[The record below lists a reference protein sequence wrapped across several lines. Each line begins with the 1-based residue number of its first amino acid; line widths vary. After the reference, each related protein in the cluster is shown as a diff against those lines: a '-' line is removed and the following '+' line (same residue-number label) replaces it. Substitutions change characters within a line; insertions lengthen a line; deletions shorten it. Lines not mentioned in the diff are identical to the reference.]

1 MSDIVSPVQNISYT
15 NKDFVTIYEELLDL
29 AKDLGS
35 KWDPSLSNESD
46 PGVILL
52 KLNAVIGDKCNYNI
66 DKSVLECF
74 PLSVTQIQNARQLF
88 EQLGYYMKWRRSA
101 TTKITINWIGAK
113 VYNYQYAYIQPFTM
127 ITDAE
132 NNIIYTLLGISDG
145 VSDYNVSEMKLQCN
159 GASSSAILC
168 NSIQGVPVSLTVS
181 GSKLITVENLDSN
194 NRLYFPDTLVA
205 ENGVFITNAGEG
217 ENYNKWQRKNN
228 LLVENYNNYYYRFG
242 VTADGNNCYIEFPED
257 VEKLFGEG
265 IYVTYIR
272 TDSEY
277 GNVSSGYLSKFY
289 DSITANLDGENVIL
303 TTDVISITNNSAAS
317 NGASFEGINE
327 AYRNYKNTVGTF
339 NTLVTLRDYIG
350 AIIESGFVS
359 NCFVCDRTNDVQT
372 TYNVLTTANNIDQLY
387 TYIEDDTETESP
399 LLNAFS
405 IKLYLLKYVDST
417 SSSGS
422 YRTSFEMM
430 TEVDPSAL
438 SLKQYIENTKMIPH
452 DYEPLIDP
460 NSKYPHVV
468 FFRNIYPVNCTI
480 TTQTTLNNQ
489 QKQEIRNNIIRALY
503 ENLSSKQIDFGDT
516 IEYDLV
522 YNLISGADPRIKY
535 VSLFNM
541 EYNTQAVYYDST
553 SKITY
558 NGELWL
564 DDEYNSVRP
573 SDYGLDVV
581 DPVKDATLTLPPSF
595 GFEYINGELYDDIHF
610 CSNTPRLTYVPVN
623 QRTTDY
629 NGTVDVNVNTFY
641 SSLGMEDCYKF
652 QVFRYNGSG
661 WDRYDNDTGNFIA
674 SYPNISTS
682 FGITVSDTSSLT
694 ANVSEFKVRLS
705 YAHQVKYDV
714 IAKSILAGTTQ
725 FYTKDETF
733 DYRLNQIVD
742 YFENPDENSDE
753 AAIPMLSDIAEVCG
767 NVDITFTEND
777 TTYELRENE
786 SLQLYSPNLIEQAK
800 YSNYVKFEY
809 YITKSIEANSNYQ
822 LRNSEFIIFYWTESD
837 NDSGVAYHYQCY
849 GAGTIICPSMAL
861 KMVTE
866 NEKDDLIASKKEYN
880 IVRYDSNGNTINSS
894 WSKTATLPIEASDRI
909 AAITSSKQI
918 LSGSKTI
925 SIKVA
930 NQFTINRNS
939 NYYLY
944 WITKNTTINTFDQ
957 NTYVLFKTG
966 ETSRMLSSGEYVIY
980 TDVYKK
986 NYEILGE
993 GTQLVR
999 NTINT
1004 EWAVKA
1010 INASTILY
1018 GGLNA
1023 IEGNWYVLKDGE
1035 TLTVVEN
1042 SFTNIGSGCSLSITA
1057 GEPKTNFYTMK
1068 SYYKDE
1074 VNEGLVV
1081 DESVWYSKYIS
1092 AGSYLLVFD
1101 GTKWKLT
1108 FNGDYTS
1115 SIQIYDLSTV
1125 GITLNGIEPENN
1137 DSIQIIVTYSYRLKF
1152 DKDGYKIYIPS
1163 TSSTPVVNKVYL
1175 SDFVIK
1181 YKLAGDLDIDE
1192 NWVTIDNV
1200 TLNNT
1205 INWNGRS
1212 ILSLNIGPDTPQ
1224 YLLSNQSILL
1234 INKNNVELS
1243 PIVGA
1248 NKTFYIDTSASNIDF
1263 TLDTDKWND
1272 EITSSGSHIYTYSV
1286 EDQEDASSGEWIDE
1300 SGNIVN
1306 LSAMGITLNE
1316 SPSASSE
1323 ISITNN
1329 SPLHYPK
1336 VLLSS
1341 SSVTSYGTSYVPTY
1355 YITYDD
1361 WGNVVF
1367 DYLSMYIYTE
1377 ILSTEGETIYTS
1389 SGTVSLIF
1397 PADTHDTTNPSEHGP
1412 SRTIK
1417 FNLPS
1422 GNYIL
1427 PIKNNTSDLS
1437 SLTVKLDGTTLYPI
1451 WDKSSSSGNLKDP
1464 KTYFLKMTLSNT
1476 TSVDSGGVHVV
1487 PEEHELTVTAE
1498 GQKMQ
1503 MSILL
1508 DNVYKYVNPNQFGK
1522 SSQVMS
1528 ENEFNMIENRLMF
1541 LDKEHRYKY
1550 NHVVDSVNAVANPID
1565 AQSFNSINHI
1575 FNKYTICEFAY
1586 ANIS

>member
-15 NKDFVTIYEELLDL
+15 NKDFVAIYEELLDL
-29 AKDLGS
+29 AKQLGS

-74 PLSVTQIQNARQLF
+74 PLSVTQLPNARQLF

-101 TTKITINWIGAK
+101 TTKVTINWIGAK
-113 VYNYQYAYIQPFTM
+113 SYGYQYAYIQPFTM
-127 ITDAE
+127 VTDAE
-132 NNIIYTLLGISDG
+132 NSIIYTLLGINDEI
-145 VSDYNVSEMKLQCN
+145 SDYNVSEMRLQCN

-168 NSIQGVPVSLTVS
+168 NAIQGVPVSLTVS
-181 GSKLITVENLDSN
+181 GNKLITVENLDYN

-205 ENGVFITNAGEG
+205 ENGIFITNAGEG

-242 VTADGNNCYIEFPED
+242 VSADGNNCYLEFPED

-265 IYVTYIR
+265 VYITYIR

-277 GNVSSGYLSKFY
+277 GNISAGYLNKFY
-289 DSITANLDGENVIL
+289 DSITATLDGENVVL

-350 AIIESGFVS
+350 TIIESGFVS

-387 TYIEDDTETESP
+387 TYIEDDIETENP

-417 SSSGS
+417 SNSSS

-460 NSKYPHVV
+460 NSQYPHVV

-489 QKQEIRNNIIRALY
+489 QKQEIRNNIIRNLY

-522 YNLISGADPRIKY
+522 YNLISESDPRIKY

-541 EYNTQAVYYDST
+541 EYTTQAVYYDST
-553 SKITY
+553 SQITF
-558 NGELWL
+558 NGEIWI

-573 SDYGLDVV
+573 SDYGIDVV
-581 DPVKDATLTLPPSF
+581 DPIPGAKKTLPPSF

-610 CSNTPRLTYVPVN
+610 CSNTPQLIYVPIN
-623 QRTTDY
+623 QRTLEY
-629 NGTVDVNVNTFY
+629 NGTVDVDATTFY
-641 SSLGMEDCYKF
+641 NAFGLEDCYKP
-652 QVFRYNGSG
+652 QVFRYTGSG
-661 WDRYDNDTGNFIA
+661 WDRYDNATGELVEHCQNITT
-674 SYPNISTS
+674 SY
-682 FGITVSDTSSLT
+682 GITISDTSLLT

-714 IAKSILAGTTQ
+714 ISKSILAGTTQ

-733 DYRLNQIVD
+733 DYRLNQIVK
-742 YFENPDENSDE
+742 YFQNPDQNSDE
-753 AAIPMLSDIAEVCG
+753 AAIPMLSDVAKICG
-767 NVDITFTEND
+767 NVDIEFTQD
-777 TTYELRENE
+777 QSTYELRENE
-786 SLQLYSPNLIEQAK
+786 SIQLYSPNLIEQAK

-809 YITKSIEANSNYQ
+809 YITKNIDANSNYQ
-822 LRNSEFIIFYWTESD
+822 LRNSEFIVFYWTESD
-837 NDSGVAYHYQCY
+837 NDAGVAYHYQCY
-849 GAGTIICPSMAL
+849 GAGTIICPSMSL
-861 KMVTE
+861 TMVTE
-866 NEKDDLIASKKEYN
+866 NEKNNLIACRYSV
-880 IVRYDSNGNTINSS
+880 VRYASNGNTINSS
-894 WSKTATLPIEASDRI
+894 WSKTAVLTI
-909 AAITSSKQI
+909 AASEEISNITSSKQI

-930 NQFTINRNS
+930 NQFTIDRNS

-944 WITKNTTINTFDQ
+944 WITKNTAINTFDQ
-957 NTYVLFKTG
+957 NTYILFENG
-966 ETSRMLSSGEYVIY
+966 ETSRMLTAGEYVIY

-999 NTINT
+999 NTNNT
-1004 EWAVKA
+1004 EWSIKA
-1010 INASTILY
+1010 ISSSTILY
-1018 GGLNA
+1018 NGLNA

-1042 SFTNIGSGCSLSITA
+1042 AFTNIGSGCSVSITA
-1057 GEPKTNFYTMK
+1057 GDPKTNFYSMS
-1068 SYYKDE
+1068 SYYNDLPDSR
-1074 VNEGLVV
+1074 LVI
-1081 DESVWYSKYIS
+1081 DTSIWYSKYIS
-1092 AGSYLLVFD
+1092 AGAYVLTYVSDNSIWSLTVNGSSG
-1101 GTKWKLT
+1101 GT
-1108 FNGDYTS
+1108 
-1115 SIQIYDLSTV
+1115 IRDLSNV
-1125 GITLNGIEPENN
+1125 GITLDGFAPDDGDHITIN
-1137 DSIQIIVTYSYRLKF
+1137 VLYSYKLKF
-1152 DKDGYKIYIPS
+1152 DKDGYRVYIPEDAE
-1163 TSSTPVVNKVYL
+1163 TPTTNSVFL

-1192 NWVTIDNV
+1192 NWVVIDNV
-1200 TLNNT
+1200 TLNST

-1224 YLLSNQSILL
+1224 YLLSNQSVLL
-1234 INKNNVELS
+1234 VNKNDVTLD

-1248 NKTFYIDTSASNIDF
+1248 NKTFYIDTSGSNIEF
-1263 TLDTDKWND
+1263 TLDTDKWNE
-1272 EITSSGSHIYTYSV
+1272 EITSIGSHVYTYSDTEPNV
-1286 EDQEDASSGEWIDE
+1286 GWLNEA
-1300 SGNIVN
+1300 GNLVD
-1306 LSAMGITLNE
+1306 LSTMGITLE
-1316 SPSASSE
+1316 DTPTSSSS

-1329 SPLHYPK
+1329 APLHYPK

-1341 SSVTSYGTSYVPTY
+1341 SSVTSYDTNFIPSYFVK
-1355 YITYDD
+1355 YDD
-1361 WGNVVF
+1361 WGNVNF
-1367 DYLSMYIYTE
+1367 DYLSLYVYTE
-1377 ILSTEGETIYTS
+1377 ILSTEGEAVYTS
-1389 SGTVSLIF
+1389 YGTVSLVF
-1397 PADTHDTTNPSEHGP
+1397 PADSPDQVDAP

-1427 PIKNNTSDLS
+1427 PIKHNESELE
-1437 SLTVKLDGTTLYPI
+1437 SLIVKLDDTQLYPI
-1451 WDKSSSSGNLKDP
+1451 WDKTSSNGNLKEP
-1464 KTYFLKMTLSNT
+1464 KTYFLKMVLSNT
-1476 TSVDSGGVHVV
+1476 TSVDGEGVHVV
-1487 PEEHELTVTAE
+1487 PEEHELTVIAE

-1503 MSILL
+1503 ISVLL
-1508 DNVYKYVNPNQFGK
+1508 DNVYKYINPNQFGK
-1522 SSQVMS
+1522 AAQVMS
-1528 ENEFNMIENRLMF
+1528 DNEFNMIENRLMF

-1550 NHVVDSVNAVANPID
+1550 NHVVNSVNAIANPID